1 MPTPPTYS
9 QLRFAALIVACLGAF
24 TAFMLF
30 WSWVMRP
37 DLPSEMPQFDT
48 DEVARME
55 EARRVEID
63 LENPPV
69 VNTIVNT
76 SEGPEAAWWPK
87 GEPPLLAPLVE
98 RGDLAPLIDRI
109 GPEPIVMK
117 GSEGLGRHG
126 GTMNVLTSTTN
137 GLRLMEF
144 YYSGGGLVRWSP
156 LGYPIVPHLAKSWE
170 VSEDGRV
177 YTFHLRPGVRWSDG
191 EPFTSADIIYHWEEE
206 QMDTAI
212 TAAPNRAMMVRG
224 EAGQIEAL
232 DPYTVRFSFAHP
244 NGIFLERLASW
255 GGQGLVNAPAH
266 YLRQYHPRLG
276 NPEERRK
283 MRAALRVSTDNAVY
297 TRLKE
302 FNNPD
307 HPRLWPWVY
316 RTFKPN
322 PPHGWVRNPY
332 YPAVDTEGQQL
343 PYIDRV
349 MVEVKTTEM
358 IQVAATNGE
367 LDFQP
372 SGVGMGQ
379 YTLLV
384 DNQDAKDFRVLHWY
398 ESSRSPFVIQPN
410 LLRRIDPDDPSTV
423 WKREFLNKK
432 EFRQALSLAINR
444 RPVIR
449 YEYSNVA
456 IPAQIGPGPESGDY
470 FLPGLREA
478 FVEYDPERAGQ
489 LLDSIGLDQR
499 DSEGMRTFPDGTR
512 AHFFLYAQAASQ
524 NASALFHSI
533 TEFWRDIDLR
543 VTFLNR
549 SDRLFQVETAA
560 ENHDIGIWYGNGEF
574 MPILEPRFFVPLN
587 IFCLYAR
594 SYATWYLRGGL
605 YDNPLADIPGAREP
619 PVDHPLRKSME
630 LYEGVK
636 AALSHEERVEL
647 MLQILEIAKE
657 NTWTIAISTNPPRI
671 MTATNDLRNVP
682 PMSVVTWDVLSPANI
697 GMETLFF
704 RTRTDSEGAQE
715 QMRREVL
722 TVTPRP
728 NQILSGSERAEGRVG
743 VPILKYVLLLI
754 LVTGLILIA
763 VRHPYIGRRIL
774 IMVPTLL
781 VISIIVFTVIQVP
794 PGDFATT
801 KILELEQTGASTDLQ
816 EIERLKRD
824 FHLNDPQFVQYLRWS
839 GLLWF
844 TTFSSEDLGLLQGY
858 MGRSMFNGD
867 PVNSIVGDRLTLTIV
882 ISIFT
887 ILFTWCMALPIGIFS
902 AVRQYS
908 FLDYVVSF
916 IGFIGMS
923 VPGFLLALLLMYW
936 SSEFFG
942 LNVSG
947 LFSPQ
952 FASQPEWDW
961 PKIKDLLLHIW
972 LPVLVIGIAGT
983 AGMIRV
989 MRGNLLDEL
998 RKPYVTT
1005 ARAKGVRPMKLLVK
1019 YPVRMALNPFISGI
1033 GGLFPAL
1040 VSGEAIVAMV
1050 LSLPTVGPLLL
1061 ESLFAEDIYLAGS
1074 MLMMLSLLGVMGT
1087 LVSDLL
1093 LLALDPRIRMEGGSR

>member
-1 MPTPPTYS
+1 MPH
-9 QLRFAALIVACLGAF
+9 RFRFPALCLAVLSGFA
-24 TAFMLF
+24 AFMLF
-30 WSWVMRP
+30 WGWVMKP
-37 DLPSEMPQFDT
+37 ELPTEMPYFDP
-48 DEVARME
+48 DEVAMME
-55 EARRVEID
+55 EARAVAID
-63 LENPPV
+63 IDNPPV
-69 VNTIVNT
+69 VTVEVDY
-76 SEGPEAAWWPK
+76 SLGPEADWWPR

-98 RGDLAPLIDRI
+98 EGKLDPVIDRI
-109 GPEPIVMK
+109 GPEPIVM
-117 GSEGLGRHG
+117 EGAEGAGRYG
-126 GTMNVLTSTTN
+126 GTMNVLTNSTN

-170 VSEDGRV
+170 MSEDGKT
-177 YTFHLRPGVRWSDG
+177 YTFELRPGIRWSDG
-191 EPFTSADIIYHWEEE
+191 EPFTSADILYWWEEE
-206 QMDTAI
+206 QTDTEL
-212 TAAPNRAMMVRG
+212 TPAPLDAMMVRG
-224 EAGQIEAL
+224 KLGTVEAL
-232 DPYTVRFSFAHP
+232 GPYTVRFTFPHP

-255 GGQGLVNAPAH
+255 AGQGMVNAPAH
-266 YLRQYHPRLG
+266 YLRKYHPRLG
-276 NPEERRK
+276 NPEDRRQ
-283 MRAALRVSTDNAVY
+283 MRSALRVSTDNAVY
-297 TRLKE
+297 TRIKE
-302 FNNPD
+302 FNNPE

-332 YPAVDTEGQQL
+332 YPAVDAEGRQL

-349 MVEVKTTEM
+349 MVEVKTDEM

-384 DNQDAKDFRVLHWY
+384 DNQEAKGFRVLHWY
-398 ESSRSPFVIQPN
+398 ESARSPFVIQPN
-410 LLRRIDPDDPSTV
+410 LLRRIDPEDPSTV
-423 WKREFLNKK
+423 WKREYLNKK
-432 EFRQALSLAINR
+432 EFRQALSLAIDR
-444 RPVIR
+444 RPIIR
-449 YEYSNVA
+449 YEYSNVP

-478 FVEYDPERAGQ
+478 FIEYDPERAAH

-499 DSEGMRTFPDGTR
+499 DAEGMRTFPDGTK
-512 AHFFLYAQAASQ
+512 AQFFLYAQNASQ
-524 NASALFHSI
+524 NASALYHSI
-533 TEFWRDIDLR
+533 TEFWRDIGLR
-543 VTFLNR
+543 ITFLNR
-549 SDRLFQVETAA
+549 SDRLFGTETAA
-560 ENHDIGIWYGNGEF
+560 ESHDIGVWFGNGEF

-605 YDNPLADIPGAREP
+605 YDNPLADIPGAVEP
-619 PVDHPLRKSME
+619 PEDHPLRRAME

-636 AALSHEERVEL
+636 EALTQEERAEI
-647 MLQILEIAKE
+647 MLQILEIARE
-657 NTWTIAISTNPPRI
+657 NTWTIAVSATPPRI
-671 MTATNDLRNVP
+671 MTATNDLHNVP
-682 PMSVVTWDVLSPANI
+682 EMAVVTWDVLSPQNI
-697 GMETLFF
+697 GMETLYFQS
-704 RTRTDSEGAQE
+704 RSDSEGAME

-728 NQILSGSERAEGRVG
+728 NQITEGSEIQSDNGG
-743 VPILKYVLLLI
+743 IPFLKFLLLGILVTFLI
-754 LVTGLILIA
+754 LVA
-763 VRHPYIGRRIL
+763 VRHPYIGRRIA
-774 IMVPTLL
+774 IMVPTMI

-824 FHLNDPQFVQYLRWS
+824 FHLNDPQFVQYLRWT

-844 TTFSSEDLGLLQGY
+844 TTFSGEDLGLLQGY

-882 ISIFT
+882 ISLFT
-887 ILFTWCMALPIGIFS
+887 ILFTWCIALPIGIFS

-908 FLDYVVSF
+908 ILDYVVSF

-936 SSEFFG
+936 SSEFLG

-972 LPVLVIGIAGT
+972 LPVVVIGIAGT

-1019 YPVRMALNPFISGI
+1019 YPVRLALNPFISGI